1 MQEQTST
8 NNKIEICSIF
18 PNALCPL
25 DDRYKDLLER
35 TGISSCLS
43 EYAYVKNRT
52 EIEYEYLKKISLK
65 LKLLSP
71 EEFAE
76 IFENSQFLFEYD
88 DFLQIKK
95 IEERTN
101 HDVNSI
107 IEFLRN
113 KYPKLKNYVHF
124 GLTSQDANSLGFMIG
139 FRKSLKIVFEYTDM
153 FEKSIEGL
161 IKRSH
166 NIVIC
171 AKTHA
176 QPAIPTYLDKE
187 LYVKYIKIRE
197 YSQDIKNRLYH
208 NLTAKMG
215 GAVGTLCAHY
225 LVYPNINWI
234 EFMNEFI
241 SEYGFI
247 RSDYTTQIDNYNSIT
262 NILNSINQLLLSI
275 EDLNQYCYS
284 LISDNYFCQK
294 YSSEHVGS
302 STMPQKINPIELEFS
317 RGSNSLVRGIIFG
330 MIEHLSCRITYQRD
344 ISDSYILRNMGLVF
358 GNVLLILIK
367 MSNGIDKLYPNQT
380 HINRDLDM
388 NPTIIMEGVQT
399 YMKILGIEDPYSK
412 AKDFSR
418 GKNITLEN
426 IHEFIDLYVKDEKH
440 STRLKKVSPHN
451 YVCPPFE
458 IIFYHDE

>member
-1 MQEQTST
+1 MQERRLDS
-8 NNKIEICSIF
+8 KAEISSII

-65 LKLLSP
+65 LNLLSS
-71 EEFAE
+71 EEFAQT
-76 IFENSQFLFEYD
+76 FENSQFLFEYKD
-88 DFLQIKK
+88 YFEIKK

-113 KYPKLKNYVHF
+113 KYPNLKNYVHF

-139 FRKSLKIVFEYTDM
+139 FRKSLDIMFVYIDM
-153 FEKSIEGL
+153 LEKSIEGL
-161 IKRSH
+161 IKKSR

-197 YSQDIKNRLYH
+197 ISQDIKNRLFRG
-208 NLTAKMG
+208 LTAKMG
-215 GAVGTLCAHY
+215 GAVGTLCAHH
-225 LVYPNINWI
+225 LVYPEINWN
-234 EFMNEFI
+234 EFMNEFV
-241 SEYGFI
+241 SNYGFA
-247 RSDYTTQIDNYNSIT
+247 RSEFTTQIDNYNSIT
-262 NILNSINQLLLSI
+262 NILTSINQMLLNI

-330 MIEHLSCRITYQRD
+330 MNEHLSCRITYQRD
-344 ISDSYILRNMGLVF
+344 ISDSYVLRNMGMVF

-367 MSNGIDKLYPNQT
+367 MSNGIDKLYPNLTQ
-380 HINRDLDM
+380 INRDLDM

-440 STRLKKVSPHN
+440 STRLKNVSPHN

-458 IIFYHDE
+458 LTFYHDE